1 MKEEQDSS
9 NGASALRQRA
19 EAIARRKA
27 VDIPENLETLAPEA
41 ARQLLHE
48 LRVHQ
53 IELEMQNEELRQA
66 QDSESG
72 ANVCHAVMSDITER
86 QKMPEQLIVIDR
98 LASIG
103 EMADAIAYELNNL
116 LTSVIGLSQLLME
129 TDIPEDIKKDLGII
143 HSEAQR
149 ATGIVKNLLIFDG
162 KHAPLKQL
170 SQINNIIEDILRLR
184 AYEQKVNNIEVNRC
198 FASDLPEIMVD
209 YFQILQVF
217 LNIIIN
223 AEYFMTEAHNKGM
236 LTITTERL
244 DNIVRI
250 SFADDGPGISKE
262 NLSKIFNLFF
272 TTKEVGKGT
281 GLGLSICYGII
292 AEHGGKIRAESK
304 LGKGATFIVELP
316 ILSALD

>member
-1 MKEEQDSS
+1 MKEEQDFL
-9 NGASALRQRA
+9 NGAS
-19 EAIARRKA
+19 
-27 VDIPENLETLAPEA
+27 N
-41 ARQLLHE
+41 
-48 LRVHQ
+48 
-53 IELEMQNEELRQA
+53 LRQA

-72 ANVCHAVMSDITER
+72 ADVCHAVTSDITER

-149 ATGIVKNLLIFDG
+149 ATGIVKNLLIFAG

-170 SQINNIIEDILRLR
+170 SQINNIIEDVLRLR

-223 AEYFMTEAHNKGM
+223 AEYFMTVAHNKGM

-292 AEHGGKIRAESK
+292 TEHGGKIRAESK
-304 LGKGATFIVELP
+304 LGKGATFIAELP
-316 ILSALD
+316 ILSP